1 MIMNVLL
8 ALLAVIVVAIA
19 ASMFLDDNTLSYLI
33 TRPSDVPVLDIIGT
47 TDSSQEFFMN
57 TQLSDDMPYNY

>member
-47 TDSSQEFFMN
+47 ADSSQEFFMN